1 MGTRGVIARAKGD
14 GWEGRYHHWDSYP
27 TGLGKRL
34 QEVYQQIGLAR
45 MKKLL
50 IDEHP
55 VGWSTILACDITKQP
70 GYREPSV
77 KHPGEPQRE
86 EYTDFN
92 RYWDDHAAWEAKQG
106 PQCYCHGD
114 RHETE
119 ELLIT
124 DQSDDAGTEWAY
136 VLAEKAPVMTVYK
149 RRYGPERW
157 SYVGQVHLDTPD
169 FPWERMEQVADEE
182 D

>member
-34 QEVYQQIGLAR
+34 QEVYQQIGLER

-55 VGWSTILACDITKQP
+55 VGWSTILACDITKEP
-70 GYREPSV
+70 GFRAYGVPHDDEPDPHD
-77 KHPGEPQRE
+77 HPAHD
-86 EYTDFN
+86 T
-92 RYWDDHAAWEAKQG
+92 WERSHG

-124 DQSDDAGTEWAY
+124 DQSDDCGTEWAY
-136 VLAEKAPVMTVYK
+136 VLAEKVPVMTIYK
-149 RRYGPERW
+149 RRYSPDRW
-157 SYVGQVHLDTPD
+157 AYAGQAHLDTPD
-169 FPWERMEQVADEE
+169 FPWERMEQVDDEE